1 MPDMSSQF
9 DNNKDAVI
17 QVVNAIPYGKVAT
30 YGQVAQLAGLGRAA
44 RFVGT
49 CMKRLP
55 KNTRLPWHRVINA
68 QGKIS
73 FPVDSEGYKL
83 QKQRL
88 LDEGVVFKGQ
98 TIKLQHFGWDNVQ
111 P

>member
-1 MPDMSSQF
+1 MPDMSNQF

-17 QVVNAIPYGKVAT
+17 LVVNAIPYGKVAT

-73 FPVDSEGYKL
+73 FPVDSEGYKV

-88 LDEGVVFKGQ
+88 ENEG
-98 TIKLQHFGWDNVQ
+98 IYFGSQKIDFER
-111 P
+111 